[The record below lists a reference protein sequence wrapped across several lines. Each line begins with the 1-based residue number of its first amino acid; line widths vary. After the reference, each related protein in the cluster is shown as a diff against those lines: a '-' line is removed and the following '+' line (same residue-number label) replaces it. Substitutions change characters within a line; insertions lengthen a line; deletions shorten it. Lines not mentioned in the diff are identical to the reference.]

1 MPGVVIVVGDNDVW
15 VVVVTIVVVI
25 TTTVVVAVVAVTIPI
40 TLGIV
45 VVVVVVITT
54 IVVICQ
60 GVIIIA
66 FHHVVVV
73 IIITTT
79 IVIVVITMLLLVVVL
94 TVVIIGVI
102 IIRKILFKDLT
113 QHSISLHIALQAV
126 QLDVLHCDNCIEQA
140 IAKMPAQRLQHVG
153 ELIGNHTILPPPLD
167 FQLHVMDTEA
177 AALHHAMSAI
187 FCKPRGGVFNHIIY
201 SLQ

>member
-25 TTTVVVAVVAVTIPI
+25 TTTVVVAVTIPI
-40 TLGIV
+40 TLGI
-45 VVVVVVITT
+45 VVVVVITT

-73 IIITTT
+73 IIIITTT
-79 IVIVVITMLLLVVVL
+79 IVIAVITVLLLVVVL

-177 AALHHAMSAI
+177 AALHHAMSAVL
-187 FCKPRGGVFNHIIY
+187 CKPRGGVLYHIIY